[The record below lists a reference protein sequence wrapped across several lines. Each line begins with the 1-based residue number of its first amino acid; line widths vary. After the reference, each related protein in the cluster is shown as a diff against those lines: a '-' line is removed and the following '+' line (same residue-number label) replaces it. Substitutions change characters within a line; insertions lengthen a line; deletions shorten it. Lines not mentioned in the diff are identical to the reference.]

1 MTMSDQSTAS
11 TSVRGVLFDMDG
23 VLISSTGSDERAWGK
38 WAAFHGMQGT
48 FSVQST
54 HGRRA
59 ADSLRALR
67 PDLDPLV
74 EAQRLEA
81 FDAESSEGIAIL
93 PGVRRLLAKLRPSQW
108 GVVTSASDALMR
120 RRLESVGIAVPP
132 TIVTADRVQRGKPDA
147 EPYQLGAMQL
157 GLTSAECLVIED
169 APNGI
174 RAGKLAGC
182 KVLAVIG
189 SHRAIELREADWI
202 VASLDH
208 VDVSNS
214 EDGWLNLQFE
224 TVSI

>member
-38 WAAFHGMQGT
+38 WAAFHSMQGA
-48 FSVQST
+48 FSIQST

-59 ADSLRALR
+59 IDSLRALR

-81 FDAESSEGIAIL
+81 FDAESPEGIAVL
-93 PGVRRLLAKLRPSQW
+93 PGVRRLLAKLRLSQW
-108 GVVTSASDALMR
+108 GIVTSASDALMR
-120 RRLESVGIAVPP
+120 RRLESVGITVPP
-132 TIVTADRVQRGKPDA
+132 TIVTADNVQLGKPDA

-157 GLTSAECLVIED
+157 GLTPAGCLVIED

-189 SHRAIELREADWI
+189 SHSAAELCEADWI
-202 VASLDH
+202 VASLDL
-208 VDVSNS
+208 VRISIS
-214 EDGWLNLQFE
+214 QDGWLNFQFE